1 MYIIMRSIIF
11 LILFIGIILMVIGY
25 TRKERNK
32 EKQFTKIEYRYIPR
46 NLYMEQLQGSN
57 SETSE
62 SKKIKSIFKRKNIG
76 F

>member
-1 MYIIMRSIIF
+1 MRSIIF

-32 EKQFTKIEYRYIPR
+32 EKHFTKIEYRYIPR
-46 NLYMEQLQGSN
+46 NLYMEQLQGNN
-57 SETSE
+57 SKTSE

-76 F
+76 I